1 MVQGGPYDRY
11 RDEPIMG
18 TNINPKMKGNPMG
31 RVGGRRTS
39 IFVAIVISI
48 IPLTSIFVYH
58 LNPQISTDDPKQYRT
73 DSGQYAY
80 VVPNDGTPD
89 TEFYFTYRDGSC
101 IFTDYAES
109 QGLWT
114 RFTWHNTF
122 WCVSGE
128 EIIHRTPN
136 SPEGQWYK
144 DYDPVPVIGNQNSAE
159 YVLLFDQ
166 KPETALLVTQHSTN
180 STAGF
185 VHSSILFLELF
196 IIIFYFRR
204 EPAPLFE

>member
-1 MVQGGPYDRY
+1 
-11 RDEPIMG
+11 MG
-18 TNINPKMKGNPMG
+18 ININPRTKGNPVG
-31 RVGGRRTS
+31 RVGGWRTL
-39 IFVAIVISI
+39 IFVAMVISI
-48 IPLTSIFVYH
+48 IPLTSMFVYH
-58 LNPQISTDDPKQYRT
+58 LNPQISTDNPEQYQT

-89 TEFYFTYRDGSC
+89 TDFYFTYRDGSC
-101 IFTDYAES
+101 IFTDYAETQS
-109 QGLWT
+109 LWT

-128 EIIHRTPN
+128 EVMHRTPS
-136 SPEGQWYK
+136 SPEGEWYK

-166 KPETALLVTQHSTN
+166 KPETALLVTQHHSN

-185 VHSSILFLELF
+185 YLSSILFFELF
-196 IIIFYFRR
+196 FIIFLFRK
-204 EPAPLFE
+204 EVVPLHE

>member
-1 MVQGGPYDRY
+1 
-11 RDEPIMG
+11 MG
-18 TNINPKMKGNPMG
+18 ININPRTKGNPVG

-39 IFVAIVISI
+39 IFVAMVISI
-48 IPLTSIFVYH
+48 IPLTSMFVYH
-58 LNPQISTDDPKQYRT
+58 LNPQISTDNPEQYQT

-89 TEFYFTYRDGSC
+89 TDFYFTYRDGSC
-101 IFTDYAES
+101 IFTDSAETQS
-109 QGLWT
+109 LWT

-128 EIIHRTPN
+128 EVMHRTPS
-136 SPEGQWYK
+136 SPEGEWYK

-166 KPETALLVTQHSTN
+166 KPETALLVTQHHSN
-180 STAGF
+180 STTGF
-185 VHSSILFLELF
+185 YLSSMLFFELF
-196 IIIFYFRR
+196 FIIFLFRK
-204 EPAPLFE
+204 EEVPLHE

>member
-1 MVQGGPYDRY
+1 
-11 RDEPIMG
+11 MG
-18 TNINPKMKGNPMG
+18 ININPRTKRNPVG
-31 RVGGRRTS
+31 RVGDRRTS
-39 IFVAIVISI
+39 IFVAMVISI
-48 IPLTSIFVYH
+48 IPLTSMFVYH
-58 LNPQISTDDPKQYRT
+58 LNPQISTDNPEQYQT

-89 TEFYFTYRDGSC
+89 TDFYFTYRDGSC
-101 IFTDYAES
+101 IFTDSAETQS
-109 QGLWT
+109 LWT

-128 EIIHRTPN
+128 EVMHRTPS
-136 SPEGQWYK
+136 SPEGEWYK

-166 KPETALLVTQHSTN
+166 KPETALLVTQHHSN

-185 VHSSILFLELF
+185 FLSSLLFFELF
-196 IIIFYFRR
+196 FIIFLFRK
-204 EPAPLFE
+204 EEVPLHE